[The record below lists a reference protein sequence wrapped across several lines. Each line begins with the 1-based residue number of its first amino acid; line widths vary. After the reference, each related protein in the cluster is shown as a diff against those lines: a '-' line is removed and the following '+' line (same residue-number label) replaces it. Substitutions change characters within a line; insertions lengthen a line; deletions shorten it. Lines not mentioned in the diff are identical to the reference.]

1 MAAQRDREVLYIQRD
16 IFAAEG
22 CFICRGGPT
31 SGSHQSFTVD
41 IPLNASFRAF
51 VSAIIQDW

>member
-1 MAAQRDREVLYIQRD
+1 MTAQRDREVFDIQRE
-16 IFAAEG
+16 IFAAER
-22 CFICRGGPT
+22 CFIGRGGPS

-41 IPLNASFRAF
+41 IPVSASFRAF